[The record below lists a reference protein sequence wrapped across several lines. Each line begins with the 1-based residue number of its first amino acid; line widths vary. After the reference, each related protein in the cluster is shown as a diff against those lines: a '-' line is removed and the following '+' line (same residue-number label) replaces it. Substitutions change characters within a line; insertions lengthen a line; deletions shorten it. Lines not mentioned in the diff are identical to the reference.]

1 VKKLRIP
8 ENLTTMAYKA
18 IRTYILEGGLTKE
31 GRLTEEAL
39 ARKLGISKSPI
50 REALTK
56 LESEGLIRIE
66 PRRGAYL
73 RELTIKEI
81 EDLYDL
87 REALE
92 AHVTV
97 TANVTPEL
105 IQELRQSISRL
116 QTLRLEH
123 DKAGSIEEDIHFHN
137 SLAQAT
143 GNALLRTTLEGV
155 QRQIWVFRRQTYDL
169 SGSLAVAAHD
179 AIVDALEKSDL
190 TGAERSMREHIAQV
204 RRTLVT
210 FLAQQADKVVTV
222 RSGARA
228 PGMRAASA
236 D

>member
-1 VKKLRIP
+1 MKKLRIP
-8 ENLTTMAYKA
+8 ENLTTMAYRA
-18 IRTYILEGGLTKE
+18 IRTYILEGGLTRE

-73 RELTIKEI
+73 RELSVKEI

-92 AHVTV
+92 AHVAV

-105 IQELRQSISRL
+105 IEELRQSILRL
-116 QTLRLEH
+116 QLLRNKQ
-123 DKAGSIEEDIHFHN
+123 DKAQSIEEDICFHTT
-137 SLAQAT
+137 LAEAT
-143 GNALLRTTLEGV
+143 GNDLLRTTLEGV

-169 SGSLAVAAHD
+169 SGSLAVAAHQ
-179 AIVDALEKSDL
+179 AIVDALARGDRA
-190 TGAERSMREHIAQV
+190 GAEHSMREHIAQV
-204 RRTLVT
+204 RRTLVA
-210 FLAQQADKVVTV
+210 FLAQQQSEASS
-222 RSGARA
+222 RSRATPRVAGA
-228 PGMRAASA
+228 
-236 D
+236 